1 MVKNLF
7 KDKKGFSLSGYV
19 EVALMT
25 TLFMLL
31 FIGLIAE
38 FNVKIGKTY
47 DGTFGLSSSLASTQ
61 SDLEGYQATLEKSVK
76 EGQSSSTGLGIS
88 LSTTW
93 GIISSGATIMWNFL
107 TGGFIETIGGML
119 RLPTAVSQILRV
131 LFVLSIGFIILK
143 LVLRI
148 KP

>member
-1 MVKNLF
+1 MEKSLF
-7 KDKKGFSLSGYV
+7 KNKKAFSLSSWS

-25 TLFMLL
+25 VLFMLL
-31 FIGLIAE
+31 FIGLVAE
-38 FNVKIGKTY
+38 FNVKFSENY
-47 DGTFGLSSSLASTQ
+47 DGSFGLSNAISTTQQ
-61 SDLEGYQATLEKSVK
+61 SFEDYQATLEKSVK

-93 GIISSGATIMWNFL
+93 SIISSGATIMWSFL
-107 TGGFIETIGGML
+107 TGGFIEQIGGML
-119 RLPTAVSQILRV
+119 MLPTAVSQILRV